1 MNLFKQLHKMISQM
15 GFWAVITYYVRKK
28 FFDLLENKFEFT
40 AKNKYIPLY
49 VKGFKHP
56 IWARYGTSDSQ
67 AFHQIF
73 IRQEYSSLSDLKSPS
88 LIVDCGTNV
97 GYSAIY
103 FLNKYPNAYLT
114 AVEPDVNNFKVCE
127 KNLLAY
133 SGRVSLLNSAIWSN
147 KAGLIICK
155 GQYRDGLEW
164 STQVREIQG
173 NEEPDIYAIDIS
185 SLLEKSGFESIDI
198 LKIDIERAEIEIF
211 SRNYEN
217 WLNKVKN
224 IIIELHDE
232 ECEKIFFEA
241 LSMYKYDLSRDGD
254 LTVCKNISFKS

>member
-1 MNLFKQLHKMISQM
+1 MALFKQLHEMTSEM
-15 GFWAVITYYVRKK
+15 GVWTVINYYLRKK
-28 FFDLLENKFEFT
+28 LFDLLENRFKIT
-40 AKNKYIPLY
+40 AKNKYIRLRL
-49 VKGFKHP
+49 KGFKYP
-56 IWARYGTSDSQ
+56 IWSRYGTSDSR
-67 AFHQIF
+67 AFHQVF

-88 LIVDCGTNV
+88 LIIDCGTNV

-103 FLNKYPNAYLT
+103 FLNKYPNAHLI
-114 AVEPDVNNFKVCE
+114 AVEPDINNFKACE
-127 KNLLAY
+127 RNLLPY
-133 SGRVSLLNSAIWSN
+133 SDRVSLVNSAIWSN
-147 KAGLIICK
+147 QAGLVICR

-164 STQVREIQG
+164 STQVRENQG
-173 NEEPDIYAIDIS
+173 DEKPDIYAIDIS
-185 SLLEKSGFESIDI
+185 SLLEKSGFENIDI
-198 LKIDIERAEIEIF
+198 LKIDVERAEIEIF

-232 ECEKIFFEA
+232 ECEKIFFKA